1 MARRATMIVA
11 RLSVTR
17 TAAAAVITGLGAGG
31 RAAAVVAWLG
41 VPGGPA
47 AVIPRLRVPSG
58 RRRGRGHRPVA
69 PVVVGEPGRLGLAEH
84 RDRDLVAER
93 RIPGQPGDGGCGCD

>member
-17 TAAAAVITGLGAGG
+17 AAAAAVIAGLGTGR
-31 RAAAVVAWLG
+31 RAAAVVTGLSVTRAAAAAVVAGLG

-47 AVIPRLRVPSG
+47 AVIPRLGVPGG
-58 RRRGRGHRPVA
+58 RRRGRGHRPVVA
-69 PVVVGEPGRLGLAEH
+69 VVVGELG
-84 RDRDLVAER
+84 
-93 RIPGQPGDGGCGCD
+93 